1 MNKQDKLFDLLKR
14 TGWEQIEPHEG
25 VSYLFRK
32 YEYYEDNA
40 YTDCYYASGMIDGLG
55 GTYRNFLVKKEGPYY
70 AAYLEF

>member
-1 MNKQDKLFDLLKR
+1 MNKQDKLFSLLKR
-14 TGWEQIEPHEG
+14 NGWEQIEAHEG

-55 GTYRNFLVKKEGPYY
+55 GTYRNFYVQKEGPYY
-70 AAYLEF
+70 AAYIEF